1 MSNQL
6 QKRFEDN
13 DLWAWAVIAVILV
26 GVDLVLWS
34 VLLW

>member
-6 QKRFEDN
+6 RKRFEDN
-13 DLWAWAVIAVILV
+13 DLWTWAVIAALF
-26 GVDLVLWS
+26 GAVDLALWG